1 MWTLVKSPAM
11 KHNTHT
17 ALELVYQDRSLSG
30 FAWQDAQEHNQWC
43 VELGL
48 SEISDTET
56 WGTDF
61 IMPQEYA
68 SLDVEEYVAVRC
80 PPDDRAMARVAQEL
94 AEFNAR
100 NLYDM
105 LRLMIYIVDTLR
117 KNNVV
122 WGVGRGSSVASY
134 VLYLIGVHR
143 IDSLKYEL
151 ELDEF
156 LR

>member
-1 MWTLVKSPAM
+1 M
-11 KHNTHT
+11 KHNTAT
-17 ALELVYQDRSLSG
+17 ALEMLYQGRSLDG
-30 FAWQDAQEHNQWC
+30 FGWQDAHQHNQWC

-48 SEISDTET
+48 SEIQDQENWSTEFT
-56 WGTDF
+56 
-61 IMPQEYA
+61 MPAHYA
-68 SLDVEEYVAVRC
+68 DLDVESYVADRC
-80 PPDDRAMARVAQEL
+80 PDNPESMRRVAQEL
-94 AEFNAR
+94 AEYRAR
-100 NLYDM
+100 NLYDV

-117 KNNVV
+117 KNDVV

-134 VLYLIGVHR
+134 VLYLIGIHR